1 MKGFIRQNLLFSLCG
16 LNCGLCPM
24 QLGHY
29 CPGCGGGA
37 GNQPCAIAR
46 CSIENAKISFCFEC
60 PQFPCSHHRQ
70 PDPYDSFI
78 THRNRLTD
86 LQKAQEVG
94 IDAYTEELLQKRRLL
109 LQLLE
114 KYNDGRKK
122 ALFCTAANLLPLPD
136 LQTVIA
142 SLKSAHLSD
151 PKARAALAASLLQQ
165 AAEKNELSLQ
175 LRKKPSASRTK

>member
-1 MKGFIRQNLLFSLCG
+1 M
-16 LNCGLCPM
+16 
-24 QLGHY
+24 
-29 CPGCGGGA
+29 
-37 GNQPCAIAR
+37 
-46 CSIENAKISFCFEC
+46 
-60 PQFPCSHHRQ
+60 
-70 PDPYDSFI
+70 
-78 THRNRLTD
+78 
-86 LQKAQEVG
+86 G

-142 SLKSAHLSD
+142 SLESAHLSD